1 MHSYVSD
8 TEQQCT
14 EVKTSQ
20 PDVIP
25 LYNILETSDDMIQGL
40 KLGARARIQ
49 GLVAFD
55 EVELG
60 VLQLLEQRRVDVGA
74 GGVLLDEPGGAP

>member
-1 MHSYVSD
+1 
-8 TEQQCT
+8 
-14 EVKTSQ
+14 
-20 PDVIP
+20 
-25 LYNILETSDDMIQGL
+25 MIQGL